1 MKMVLNV
8 RCKKFTKG
16 ITFIHLE
23 EILQL
28 FVNMNVLKLANLK
41 LFAKSINLK
50 FWKDFVGI
58 KCVVIKKKIVI
69 SRVLF
74 FTVGL
79 KLENYLQKFTFN
91 KTNSSFFL
99 DWLQE
104 FSIEN

>member
-50 FWKDFVGI
+50 F
-58 KCVVIKKKIVI
+58 
-69 SRVLF
+69 
-74 FTVGL
+74 
-79 KLENYLQKFTFN
+79 
-91 KTNSSFFL
+91 
-99 DWLQE
+99 
-104 FSIEN
+104 

>member
-1 MKMVLNV
+1 MKIVLNV
-8 RCKKFTKG
+8 RCKKVTKG

-58 KCVVIKKKIVI
+58 KFCGHQKKNCN
-69 SRVLF
+69 
-74 FTVGL
+74 FTGTIFHSWPQTR
-79 KLENYLQKFTFN
+79 KLPAEIY
-91 KTNSSFFL
+91 
-99 DWLQE
+99 
-104 FSIEN
+104 I